1 MRDDVGGGPRFMRGL
16 FYALMLSAI
25 FWTVLLLCVF
35 VPVLLAA

>member
-1 MRDDVGGGPRFMRGL
+1 MRGL

-25 FWTVLLLCVF
+25 FWLAVLLCVF